1 MTYGEINDMLNSFG
15 LPVAYYEFKEDTDR
29 EPPFIVFFYAYDDL
43 HADNSN
49 YGHKVQLNIEL
60 YTDIKDIDQETEL
73 EQRLTELGFSY
84 GKESQFIESE
94 RMWQTLYYM
103 EVFING

>member
-15 LPVAYYEFKEDTDR
+15 LPVAYYEFKDGTQQA
-29 EPPFIVFFYAYDDL
+29 PPFIVFFYAYDDL
-43 HADNSN
+43 HADNIN
-49 YGHKVQLNIEL
+49 YCHKVQLNIEL
-60 YTDIKDIDQETEL
+60 YTDTKDIAMETEI

-84 GKESQFIESE
+84 GKESEYIDSE

-103 EVFING
+103 EVMING